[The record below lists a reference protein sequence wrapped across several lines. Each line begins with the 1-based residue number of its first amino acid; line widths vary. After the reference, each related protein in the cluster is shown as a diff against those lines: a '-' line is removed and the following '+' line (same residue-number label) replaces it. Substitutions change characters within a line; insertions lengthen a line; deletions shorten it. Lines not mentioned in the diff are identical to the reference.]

1 MAQKEPRIAQ
11 TLAAGNKRDTPKGF
25 TRGIAWRGW
34 DFIWLYRNSQFL
46 PLVFFSFSE
55 SRTAFSFANKRKSGF
70 TRKGYAPSVRRRSRQ
85 RLGCGPSR
93 AGKKTNCKIKTSHFS
108 HKRKSGFTRK
118 EYTPAGQHPP
128 TPSEN
133 HHPGGVDTNGRG
145 TVFHPLNGSGARG
158 TAGRSNPRRR
168 R

>member
-34 DFIWLYRNSQFL
+34 DFVWLYRNSQFL

-85 RLGCGPSR
+85 RLGCGPGR
-93 AGKKTNCKIKTSHFS
+93 AGHISTNEKRILFRRGRVRICGAFLPAPSRMPRPTILQMRLEILPTHFCP
-108 HKRKSGFTRK
+108 K
-118 EYTPAGQHPP
+118 PI
-128 TPSEN
+128 
-133 HHPGGVDTNGRG
+133 VGRQN
-145 TVFHPLNGSGARG
+145 L
-158 TAGRSNPRRR
+158 
-168 R
+168 